1 MDRLNA
7 WNRLPD
13 GGRLLVENPQA
24 ADLDVPLTN
33 SIIPQRGMGA
43 VTYSRATIAT
53 VIDNDW
59 IIRNCLSGEARFQGA
74 RRVANLATFSED
86 AGNAS
91 WTKSRSTVTTNSVV
105 DPDGKLVADT
115 LVWDGT
121 GPSYFYKW
129 FSFVSGNKY
138 RASICFKAAN
148 VSTVS
153 ITSFTQTGTCSF
165 DLAGGTAGTPTGIA
179 SAPSIQ
185 SLWNGWYRCS
195 VLFTAN
201 ATGTNNVWF
210 VNVNYLGDI
219 CYVVRMQMEDVT
231 GQSIQ
236 TVGEYVSTSVLTT
249 APFHGSNVDGVK
261 CFKTTLD
268 WLPISPSILKG
279 ILMEP
284 NRTNRF
290 VRSEDFGTTWAIIWS
305 TRSVNSAVA
314 PSGELTADKLIPNN
328 GVQQSN
334 IVQTVTT
341 TASQYSFSV
350 YVKSSGLQF
359 IQLNAQATISNWYVN
374 FDIVNW
380 TVWTSGVWTGYIE
393 NVGNGW
399 FRCTATTESAVWVA
413 TQTFNIYCV
422 DSNSASRWATC
433 TGDGVNWVYLWG
445 AQLEVWATATSYIL
459 TVWSIVTRN
468 VDTLNYD
475 VGNIL
480 DVKWAVYCEASVNLQ
495 SLTIN
500 DIASKFLVDRW
511 ASWRYFYLWG
521 GSLTSINN
529 YDWTNILTSNIG
541 TSMNGNTVKVATAW
555 DWSTKYIYYWST
567 ASKSWSYVGTF
578 WSGNINIW
586 TSWNGTIRNVKVW
599 KTPPTVAELTSITT
613 L

>member
-59 IIRNCLSGEARFQGA
+59 IIRNCLSGEARFLGA

-86 AGNAS
+86 ASNAA
-91 WTKSRSTVTTNSVV
+91 WTKSRATVTANSVV

-115 LVWDGT
+115 IVWDGT
-121 GPSYFYKW
+121 WPSYFYKW

-148 VSTVS
+148 SSTVS

-201 ATGTNNVWF
+201 ATASNNVWF
-210 VNVNYLGDI
+210 VSVNYLGDI

-236 TVGEYVSTSVLTT
+236 TVGDYVSTSVLTT

-261 CFKTTLD
+261 CFNTTLS
-268 WLPISPSILKG
+268 WTTISPSTLKWYLCEAG
-279 ILMEP
+279 K
-284 NRTNRF
+284 TNLIVQSNNF
-290 VRSEDFGTTWAIIWS
+290 TVTWAKNAAQLVI
-305 TRSVNSAVA
+305 TAGASAWPDGSLSMTKLSPGAGDALQSMVA
-314 PSGELTADKLIPNN
+314 TA
-328 GVQQSN
+328 
-334 IVQTVTT
+334 TVTAAIHT
-341 TASQYSFSV
+341 FSV
-350 YVKSSGLQF
+350 YAKAWENTFLQLLSQWTVSS
-359 IQLNAQATISNWYVN
+359 WYCN
-374 FDIVNW
+374 FDLINGVVGSSSLW
-380 TVWTSGVWTGYIE
+380 TWVIE
-393 NVGNGW
+393 NMWNGIYRCSAITDTLAAVTGW
-399 FRCTATTESAVWVA
+399 FHISQVPTLTTGRAG
-413 TQTFNIYCV
+413 NI
-422 DSNSASRWATC
+422 S
-433 TGDGVNWVYLWG
+433 GDGVSGLYVYG
-445 AQLEVWATATSYIL
+445 AQLELWDFPSSYIPTT
-459 TVWSIVTRN
+459 TVAVARN
-468 VDTLNYD
+468 IDTLSYNSSNAIDSQGAAY
-475 VGNIL
+475 V
-480 DVKWAVYCEASVNLQ
+480 EASLILPWNTTSSVASRFLL
-495 SLTIN
+495 SRGASGRMFYIGATITN
-500 DIASKFLVDRW
+500 
-511 ASWRYFYLWG
+511 
-521 GSLTSINN
+521 INN
-529 YDWTNILTSNIG
+529 YDWTTVLASNVW
-541 TSMNGNTVKVATAW
+541 TTMNGNVVKMASSW
-555 DWSTKYIYYWST
+555 SGSTKWIYFGST
-567 ASKSWSYVGTF
+567 VPKTSAFDGTMGT
-578 WSGNINIW
+578 GNIDVGI
-586 TSWNGTIRNVKVW
+586 SWNGTVRNIRVW